1 MVQAKIF
8 EAIKTYSKIW
18 YLSSTLDS
26 KIANLSYEKMKYI
39 IVELIY
45 KFDGLDYLISQLDNI
60 DDEDLLCLIGW
71 FMTVIDQ
78 NIAHNILSKLTKSK
92 SERIVFKANSILKD
106 IDNPDELEKTQNVI
120 DFNRNKLKL
129 K

>member
-92 SERIVFKANSILKD
+92 SERTAGI
-106 IDNPDELEKTQNVI
+106 
-120 DFNRNKLKL
+120 
-129 K
+129 